1 MHDSPQNCGSSPHVA
16 FIPVDST
23 LGFCW
28 TSGEGGGM
36 TVRREV
42 VKIVL
47 GAVVLAPSGI
57 AVLTIDTPKG
67 QASSSSM
74 APLPDPGTYIV
85 DPAHT
90 FAYFGAMH
98 HIVGLVRGRFDKVTG
113 TISAAKEPADCAVD
127 ISIDTASIDTQV
139 AKRDED
145 LRGPDFFDV
154 KNFPAMTYRGRGI
167 RKSADDAWV
176 MDGLLTIRGVTKEVP
191 LTFRFKGLFPDM
203 PAGQPA
209 RTSFHA
215 SAAVKRGDFGMTRD
229 NLMELGPN
237 PKRPDV
243 EIEIDAEANASTP
256 AK

>member
-1 MHDSPQNCGSSPHVA
+1 MYEEDGQDRFGCFGSHAVRNCRSYDGHAKRAGFLFKYGPSSGPGNVHQSIRPILSPTLALCTILSDWCGA
-16 FIPVDST
+16 DST
-23 LGFCW
+23 KLPGR
-28 TSGEGGGM
+28 SPP
-36 TVRREV
+36 RRS
-42 VKIVL
+42 L
-47 GAVVLAPSGI
+47 RTAPWISR
-57 AVLTIDTPKG
+57 LTRR
-67 QASSSSM
+67 
-74 APLPDPGTYIV
+74 V
-85 DPAHT
+85 
-90 FAYFGAMH
+90 
-98 HIVGLVRGRFDKVTG
+98 
-113 TISAAKEPADCAVD
+113 
-127 ISIDTASIDTQV
+127 SIRRS

-167 RKSADDAWV
+167 RKTADGAWV
-176 MDGLLTIRGVTKEVP
+176 MDGSLTIRGVTKEVP

-237 PKRPDV
+237 PKGPDV
-243 EIEIDAEANASTP
+243 EIEIDVEANASTP

>member
-1 MHDSPQNCGSSPHVA
+1 M
-16 FIPVDST
+16 
-23 LGFCW
+23 
-28 TSGEGGGM
+28 
-36 TVRREV
+36 
-42 VKIVL
+42 VKIGLVL
-47 GAVVLAPSGI
+47 VLTLCGI
-57 AVLTIDTPKG
+57 AVVTMGTPKG
-67 QASSSSM
+67 LASSSSIN
-74 APLPDPGTYIV
+74 PLPAAGTYNI

-167 RKSADDAWV
+167 RQTADGAWV

-191 LTFRFKGLFPDM
+191 LTFRFKGMFPDM

-209 RTSFHA
+209 RASFHA
-215 SAAVKRGDFGMTRD
+215 TAAVKRGDFGMTRD

-237 PKRPDV
+237 PKGPDV
-243 EIEIDAEANASTP
+243 EIEIAVEANASTP

>member
-1 MHDSPQNCGSSPHVA
+1 
-16 FIPVDST
+16 
-23 LGFCW
+23 
-28 TSGEGGGM
+28 M
-36 TVRREV
+36 TVRRGMI
-42 VKIVL
+42 KIGL
-47 GAVVLAPSGI
+47 GALVLALSGI
-57 AVLTIDTPKG
+57 AVVTMGTPKG
-67 QASSSSM
+67 LASPSAM
-74 APLPDPGTYIV
+74 ASLPDPGTYLI

-90 FAYFGAMH
+90 FAYFGASH

-139 AKRDED
+139 TKRDED

-176 MDGLLTIRGVTKEVP
+176 MVGLLTIHGVTKEVP

-237 PKRPDV
+237 PKGPDV
-243 EIEIDAEANASTP
+243 EIEIDVEANASAP

>member
-1 MHDSPQNCGSSPHVA
+1 MNVR
-16 FIPVDST
+16 
-23 LGFCW
+23 
-28 TSGEGGGM
+28 SGM
-36 TVRREV
+36 AR
-42 VKIVL
+42 IVFWL
-47 GAVVLAPSGI
+47 VVLTACGI
-57 AVLTIDTPKG
+57 AVVTMGTPKG
-67 QASSSSM
+67 LASPPSM
-74 APLPDPGTYIV
+74 APLPDPGTYLV

-90 FAYFGAMH
+90 FAYFGALH

-139 AKRDED
+139 ARRDED

-176 MDGLLTIRGVTKEVP
+176 MDGLLTIRGVTKVVP
-191 LTFRFKGLFPDM
+191 LTFQFKGLFPDM
-203 PAGQPA
+203 PAGEPA

-237 PKRPDV
+237 PKGPDV
-243 EIEIDAEANASTP
+243 VLEIDVEANRSAP